1 MEFYFP
7 TELGEQLAFGAAAL
21 AAVMGLVLMFAP
33 GIALR
38 FFGLQPR
45 DGRPEGF
52 AEIRSMGGF
61 YIGFGL
67 GALLLAQPM
76 VYLALGAGF
85 ALALFGRILSM
96 ASDHGATFRN
106 YLLLIVQALLAALP
120 LGYALGWI

>member
-7 TELGEQLAFGAAAL
+7 TELGEQLAFS
-21 AAVMGLVLMFAP
+21 AAVVVAVIGAVLMFAP
-33 GIALR
+33 GMSLR
-38 FFGLQPR
+38 FYGLQPR
-45 DGRPEGF
+45 DGRPEGL
-52 AEIRSMGGF
+52 AEIRSLGGF

-96 ASDHGATFRN
+96 TSDHGATFRN

>member
-7 TELGEQLAFGAAAL
+7 TELGEQLAFAAAAF
-21 AAVMGLVLMFAP
+21 AAAMGLVLMFAP
-33 GIALR
+33 GISLR

-52 AEIRSMGGF
+52 AEIRSIGGF
-61 YIGFGL
+61 YIGLGL

-85 ALALFGRILSM
+85 ALALFARILSM